1 MHVTVKPN
9 EKPMTVILQTE
20 TLEWLAQ
27 RAAANS
33 RAKCREAATII
44 EAERHR
50 EARLTSPGAL
60 AAQSDLRAM
69 EIDAARRIGG
79 AQ

>member
-1 MHVTVKPN
+1 MHVVVRPN
-9 EKPMTVILQTE
+9 EKPMTVLLQAE

-50 EARLTSPGAL
+50 EARLTSPGVL
-60 AAQSDLRAM
+60 NAQ
-69 EIDAARRIGG
+69 GG
-79 AQ
+79 IK

>member
-1 MHVTVKPN
+1 MQVEVKPK
-9 EKPMTVILQTE
+9 EKPLTVILQTA
-20 TLEWLAQ
+20 TLDWLTR

-50 EARLTSPGAL
+50 EARLTNPTLTAHC
-60 AAQSDLRAM
+60 
-69 EIDAARRIGG
+69 
-79 AQ
+79 

>member
-1 MHVTVKPN
+1 MHVVVKPN
-9 EKPMTVILQTE
+9 EKPMTVLLQAE

-50 EARLTSPGAL
+50 EARLTTPGVL
-60 AAQSDLRAM
+60 KAQ
-69 EIDAARRIGG
+69 GG
-79 AQ
+79 IK

>member
-1 MHVTVKPN
+1 MHVVVRPN
-9 EKPMTVILQTE
+9 EKPMTVLLQAE

-50 EARLTSPGAL
+50 EARLLTPGVL
-60 AAQSDLRAM
+60 NAQ
-69 EIDAARRIGG
+69 GG
-79 AQ
+79 IK

>member
-1 MHVTVKPN
+1 MHVVVKPN
-9 EKPMTVILQTE
+9 EKPMTVLLQTE

-50 EARLTSPGAL
+50 EARLTSPGVL
-60 AAQSDLRAM
+60 HAQ
-69 EIDAARRIGG
+69 GG